1 MNEDL
6 KDIEQICHTN
16 LSNEE
21 DIEEPSDIIGE
32 QNEYDKEEEP
42 LDDLSEEVVEG
53 EHDMSSEDN
62 EETEPIIHKNVDI
75 YVENDISELDRM
87 LGIKH
92 DTSISDD
99 IDNVDLESDIDEED
113 AEDESSTSLYDTEDK
128 SYNNEDVKDSKEG
141 LKESLIINSGSTED
155 KPVEADVEISKDNH
169 YDDNEVVIYPK
180 EFNTQKEQSVVEP
193 KLKKALLHDFM
204 YDDKDVFS
212 FLNYT
217 DNAHT
222 DFSILSIPVTDT
234 RALRKAVSNKSL
246 YIYRYPKLQLKDAVL
261 GFHESAVSQSD
272 SMISYSVYFPEYI
285 IRFSV
290 PSEHKKIYSV
300 SFKDYFENLVSHIRP
315 NNLTIEYLKDS
326 LSIQSIKVIETG
338 VIEVSTDDGVKTLCI
353 KEKYNCLSFY
363 MVLSYIREESDR
375 LPNKALSLP
384 LLKEYFYVM

>member
-16 LSNEE
+16 LSDEE
-21 DIEEPSDIIGE
+21 SLEEVECSTDKQEDYEESDTS
-32 QNEYDKEEEP
+32 K
-42 LDDLSEEVVEG
+42 DLSEDIVE
-53 EHDMSSEDN
+53 EDQK
-62 EETEPIIHKNVDI
+62 EDSDELDTSEPIIHKNVDI

-87 LGIKH
+87 LGIKKE
-92 DTSISDD
+92 DSLSDD
-99 IDNVDLESDIDEED
+99 LEDVDLEKDEED
-113 AEDESSTSLYDTEDK
+113 KSSHTFYDSIYESNDRNDTVSTDEVKEDINT
-128 SYNNEDVKDSKEG
+128 DSE
-141 LKESLIINSGSTED
+141 TRY
-155 KPVEADVEISKDNH
+155 KPVESDVTITKDDTC
-169 YDDNEVVIYPK
+169 DDNDIVIYPK
-180 EFNTQKEQSVVEP
+180 EFNNQKEQIVIEP
-193 KLKKALLHDFM
+193 KIQKALLHDFM
-204 YDDKDVFS
+204 YDDKETFS

-217 DNAHT
+217 NRNHT

-234 RALRKAVSNKSL
+234 RALRKAVSNKLL
-246 YIYRYPKLQLKDAVL
+246 YIYRYPKLQLKDVVL
-261 GFHESAVSQSD
+261 GFNESATSQSD
-272 SMISYSVYFPEYI
+272 STISYSVYFPEYI
-285 IRFSV
+285 VRFNV

-353 KEKYNCLSFY
+353 KEKYNCISFY

-375 LPNKALSLP
+375 HPNKALSLP